1 MHLDTDWIS
10 GGSRAGGGGGG
21 GGALCLWMKVKS
33 CCHADVATPAS
44 APKNSTAQQRSP
56 RCRLAASSKVD
67 PLKRS
72 KIQERDGSLA
82 GVGP

>member
-10 GGSRAGGGGGG
+10 GGGRAGGGGGWWSV
-21 GGALCLWMKVKS
+21 LRLWMKVKP
-33 CCHADVATPAS
+33 CCHADAGVAVS
-44 APKNSTAQQRSP
+44 APKNSTARQRSP
-56 RCRLAASSKVD
+56 RSGPAATSKVD

-72 KIQERDGSLA
+72 KIQERDGSFA